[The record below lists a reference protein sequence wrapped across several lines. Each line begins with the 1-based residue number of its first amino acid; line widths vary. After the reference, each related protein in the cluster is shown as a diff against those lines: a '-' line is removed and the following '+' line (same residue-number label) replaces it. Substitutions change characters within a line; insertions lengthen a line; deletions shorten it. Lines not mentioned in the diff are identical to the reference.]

1 METFKERYSD
11 RFLEQFVGIVQRYA
25 DAEAFDEQRFDML
38 VHAEGWSELAFKQR
52 IRRISEAF
60 TGALQ
65 LSFVEMTELLIAMA
79 PECRGV
85 EYLFFPD
92 CVELCGMDQPEV
104 SMVALAKLTPYSSS
118 EFAVRPFI
126 VQDTERMLVQM
137 REWAQDEDEHVRR
150 LASEGFRPRLP
161 WSFQLRMFVS
171 DPEPTIAVLELLKRD
186 PSLYVRKSVAN
197 HLNDIAKDHPERVAE
212 IARSWYGKHPHTDW
226 IVKHGCRTLLKRD
239 YPAIME
245 LFGFLPNQHIRAGE
259 LQLSRETIAIGE
271 ELELSF
277 VLHNDAATTQNVRI
291 DYEMQF
297 VKANGQQAPKRFRWV
312 SRDFTPGRHV
322 MRKKHSFK
330 LITTRVYYPGTHH
343 VHLYVNGVQ
352 VGEVEFEVTATQ

>member
-11 RFLEQFVGIVQRYA
+11 TFLQRFAGIVQRHTA
-25 DAEAFDEQRFDML
+25 ALDEQRFDEL
-38 VHAEGWSELAFKQR
+38 VHRDGWEELAFKQR
-52 IRRISEAF
+52 IRRISEAL

-65 LSFVEMTELLIAMA
+65 LSFAELSELLIAMA

-92 CVELCGMDQPEV
+92 CIELNGLTQPEL
-104 SMVALAKLTPYSSS
+104 SMNALEKLTAYSSS

-126 VQDTERMLVQM
+126 VQDMEGMLAQM
-137 REWAQDEDEHVRR
+137 RMWALHKDEHVRR

-161 WSFQLRMFVS
+161 WSFQLRSFVA
-171 DPEPTIAVLELLKRD
+171 DPEPTLAVLELLKRD

-197 HLNDIAKDHPERVAE
+197 HLNDIAKDHPERIVAV
-212 IARSWYGKHPHTDW
+212 AQSWYGQHADTDW
-226 IVKHGCRTLLKRD
+226 IVKHGCRTLLKQD
-239 YPAIME
+239 HPAMME
-245 LFGFLPNQHIRAGE
+245 LFGYLPSEHIRLSD
-259 LQLSRETIAIGE
+259 LQISRTTVPIGE
-271 ELELSF
+271 EVELSF
-277 VLHNDAATTQNVRI
+277 VLHNEAATVQNVRI

-297 VKANGQQAPKRFRWV
+297 MKANGQQAPKRFRWV
-312 SRDFTPGRHV
+312 SRNFAHGRHV

-330 LITTRVYYPGTHH
+330 LITTRVYYPGLHH

-352 VGEVEFEVTATQ
+352 MGEVSFEVTAAE